1 MVSSINGP
9 DPDPTFAL
17 NPLIKRLK
25 PEDGSVVLQEH
36 GEEREEAGGI
46 GTYSDDENSSLS
58 ACDLIDNGVAAIFGP
73 SSKAASGE

>member
-36 GEEREEAGGI
+36 GEGRKEAGG
-46 GTYSDDENSSLS
+46 G
-58 ACDLIDNGVAAIFGP
+58 G
-73 SSKAASGE
+73 